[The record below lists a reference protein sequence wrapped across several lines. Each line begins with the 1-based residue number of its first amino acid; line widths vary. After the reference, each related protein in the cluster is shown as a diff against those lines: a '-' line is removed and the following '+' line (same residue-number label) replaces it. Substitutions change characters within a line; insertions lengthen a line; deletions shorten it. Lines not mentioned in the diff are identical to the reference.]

1 MKVNE
6 WDSSDEG
13 VLGQFAVCEAAI
25 VGQLNDC
32 LHSSE
37 DHAGRVVAAK
47 KQLMRR
53 VCHHSV
59 ISDVGNFYDLAC
71 FSSLWE

>member
-13 VLGQFAVCEAAI
+13 VFGQFAVCEAAI

-32 LHSSE
+32 LYSSE
-37 DHAGRVVAAK
+37 DHTGRVVAAN

-53 VCHHSV
+53 ECHHFV
-59 ISDVGNFYDLAC
+59 IFDVGKFYDLAC
-71 FSSLWE
+71 FSSLWK